1 VAPPFVVPVEARLAY
16 DLVKTA
22 GMATLTERLR
32 QLGRAFKRQVQVY
45 RLVARHPRTP
55 RLARWLLLL
64 AIGYAMMPFDLIPD
78 WIPVL
83 GLLDD
88 VIVLPL
94 LVYISLKLV
103 PKDVYEECR
112 QSVEPRAAAE
122 PERSEETNGEPGDY

>member
-1 VAPPFVVPVEARLAY
+1 
-16 DLVKTA
+16 
-22 GMATLTERLR
+22 MATLTERLR
-32 QLGRAFKRQVQVY
+32 QFGRAFKRQVQLY
-45 RLVARHPRTP
+45 RLVACHPRTP

-88 VIVLPL
+88 VIILPL
-94 LVYISLKLV
+94 LVYLSLKLV

-112 QSVEPRAAAE
+112 QTVETRAAAD